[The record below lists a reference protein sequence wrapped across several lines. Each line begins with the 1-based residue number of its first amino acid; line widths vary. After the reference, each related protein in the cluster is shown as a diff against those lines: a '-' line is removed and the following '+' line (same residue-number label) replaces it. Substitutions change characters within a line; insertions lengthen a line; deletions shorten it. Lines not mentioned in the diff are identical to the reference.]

1 MDSQHKM
8 LQQMHGV
15 DSPQVA
21 LSSSMIDLQSTVA
34 GLTNNLTTEY
44 NNFLNFLTTTPT
56 AIQTLINDA
65 KLLNAQ
71 LNATIAAV
79 SPNAARLI
87 NIGTPNYIQ
96 NAPFTASVT
105 QTGVAVN
112 EQLFNVAPCLITFA
126 EQGVNINP
134 LLIQISPRIF
144 QIDAIGVQIQPE
156 LLTID
161 PTLINIGPNG
171 INASPTNVKASPIFI
186 DISPNVKVVPNS
198 NKAPTYSAGIA
209 IKPNPDPPTVTNE
222 YGKIVAQPPPA
233 PGAFLGKR

>member
-1 MDSQHKM
+1 MQ
-8 LQQMHGV
+8 
-15 DSPQVA
+15 
-21 LSSSMIDLQSTVA
+21 
-34 GLTNNLTTEY
+34 
-44 NNFLNFLTTTPT
+44 
-56 AIQTLINDA
+56 
-65 KLLNAQ
+65 
-71 LNATIAAV
+71 TIAAV

-112 EQLFNVAPCLITFA
+112 EQLFNVGPCLITFA

-171 INASPTNVKASPIFI
+171 ALLLLCSLDPVLCAAPPCI
-186 DISPNVKVVPNS
+186 DCMYCLPKVVR
-198 NKAPTYSAGIA
+198 AGCLACSIC
-209 IKPNPDPPTVTNE
+209 T
-222 YGKIVAQPPPA
+222 
-233 PGAFLGKR
+233 

>member
-1 MDSQHKM
+1 MQ
-8 LQQMHGV
+8 
-15 DSPQVA
+15 
-21 LSSSMIDLQSTVA
+21 
-34 GLTNNLTTEY
+34 
-44 NNFLNFLTTTPT
+44 
-56 AIQTLINDA
+56 
-65 KLLNAQ
+65 
-71 LNATIAAV
+71 TIAAV

-171 INASPTNVKASPIFI
+171 VLLPLCSSNPALCASPPCITDALP
-186 DISPNVKVVPNS
+186 
-198 NKAPTYSAGIA
+198 
-209 IKPNPDPPTVTNE
+209 
-222 YGKIVAQPPPA
+222 AQS
-233 PGAFLGKR
+233 GQGGMLGL